1 MKKFLAYLLCSL
13 VLCTS
18 VLAEFDDAVT
28 PDAVTFDTDSS
39 GEVVENVET
48 QAPLEEIDS
57 LVDDVSS
64 LVDETVP
71 ADSIDTLPAEV
82 SPGGN
87 TVYVVTQPAI
97 DGDSD
102 VSYSPVS
109 IDDPDVVITDIS
121 LASVSPI
128 TPSSTS
134 GLKAALLGILGN
146 YDPVV
151 VEYEY
156 SSGNGYTN
164 YLREIQPDYVWL
176 CSAALLALV
185 IYCLFKLGGG
195 LLRG

>member
-28 PDAVTFDTDSS
+28 PDAVTSDIDSS
-39 GEVVENVET
+39 GEVVGDVET

-87 TVYVVTQPAI
+87 TVYVVTQPAT

-128 TPSSTS
+128 TPS
-134 GLKAALLGILGN
+134 
-146 YDPVV
+146 
-151 VEYEY
+151 
-156 SSGNGYTN
+156 
-164 YLREIQPDYVWL
+164 
-176 CSAALLALV
+176 
-185 IYCLFKLGGG
+185 
-195 LLRG
+195 